1 MIRKLTIVSISAF
14 FMTGCASSPFSGNS
28 ESGYKM
34 KRPDPVAER
43 LIEASNDAAKSVKI
57 LARVNNA
64 KAMKNLSPQQ
74 MEQDSWQN
82 ENVPVELTQRVDVD
96 RWSGPP
102 DTIVSN
108 LTTYVGWD
116 FSVAGKQSVPTP
128 IVSVRGENKR
138 VIDYLYDIGY
148 QLGDR
153 ADIVITPSQ
162 SGKGGMIKILYKTK
176 KNQTSNAWHGN

>member
-1 MIRKLTIVSISAF
+1 MIRRLAIVSISAF
-14 FMTGCASSPFSGNS
+14 LMTGCASSVFSGKS
-28 ESGYKM
+28 GSGYKM

-43 LIEASNDAAKSVKI
+43 LIEASNDAAKSVKV

-64 KAMKNLSPQQ
+64 KAMKGLSPQQ
-74 MEQDSWQN
+74 MKQDSWQN
-82 ENVPVELTQRVDVD
+82 ENAPVELTQRVDVD

-108 LTTYVGWD
+108 LTAYVGWN
-116 FSVAGKQSVPTP
+116 FSVAGKSPVPTP
-128 IVSVRGENKR
+128 IVSLRGENKR

-153 ADIVITPSQ
+153 ADIVITPSTT
-162 SGKGGMIKILYKTK
+162 GKGGMIKLLYKTK
-176 KNQTSNAWHGN
+176 KNQTSNTWHGN